1 MHSSKQGMRKGYHL
15 SIEGIQKGCIFIKK
29 KKTRY
34 KSAVGKGKQKG
45 ETVNFHIG
53 TALQNLK
60 IIQLQIEY
68 LIYNCTPCKNKKR
81 KKQEELLK

>member
-1 MHSSKQGMRKGYHL
+1 MIDSYLKDKVHLQQLKGMHSSKQGMRKGYHL
-15 SIEGIQKGCIFIKK
+15 SIKGIQKGCIFIKKK

-53 TALQNLK
+53 TALQNKK
-60 IIQLQIEY
+60 IIQL
-68 LIYNCTPCKNKKR
+68 
-81 KKQEELLK
+81 